1 MNSSDRVEAALA
13 ALPKATPGPWHQIR
27 PRGGNG
33 YFHIDE
39 NSDKHPCGHIA
50 TVWSDSPNAIL
61 IAAAPD
67 LAAEVIR
74 LRVEVA
80 RFKTIIADCDGPKE
94 VNKNGL

>member
-13 ALPKATPGPWHQIR
+13 ALPKATPGPWHQGPYYQTDVESAQGTICECK
-27 PRGGNG
+27 PFETVRGR
-33 YFHIDE
+33 
-39 NSDKHPCGHIA
+39 
-50 TVWSDSPNAIL
+50 TNAIL

-74 LRVEVA
+74 LRAEVA
-80 RFKTIIADCDGPKE
+80 RIKTIIADCDGPKE